1 MKRIVLIIRPF
12 CIVLLSV
19 VAVLSMSSFRSMS
32 GIPSRYM
39 LTQISPYEKQKIQG
53 YLDKAWACYL
63 KKDYDTALQ
72 WWRRAAKHNVAAAQY
87 NIGLCYER
95 GTGVK
100 QTMKKRSIGTRKP
113 PTRIFP
119 ERNTILPIVMPR
131 EKV

>member
-63 KKDYDTALQ
+63 KKDYDTACKML
-72 WWRRAAKHNVAAAQY
+72 Y
-87 NIGLCYER
+87 S
-95 GTGVK
+95 
-100 QTMKKRSIGTRKP
+100 SIQELENKNL
-113 PTRIFP
+113 RIKYDYYFEIAEVCVMSVGP
-119 ERNTILPIVMPR
+119 E
-131 EKV
+131 